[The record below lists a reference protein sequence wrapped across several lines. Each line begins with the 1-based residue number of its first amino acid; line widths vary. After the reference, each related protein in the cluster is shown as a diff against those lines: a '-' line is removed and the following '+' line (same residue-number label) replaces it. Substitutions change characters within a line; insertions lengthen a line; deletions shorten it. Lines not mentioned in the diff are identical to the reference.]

1 MEGAAQMAWQ
11 STGRKP
17 NQGIGTRR
25 VRWWVALAAAACLAT
40 EPSLLAETIQVP
52 GVLGTEEY
60 LVERRPGWLPFSS
73 RRAVLPGDI
82 RCRRIG
88 AEGQSGEAH
97 LLTHRVVARVGPA
110 VDVGSLAAEVGAVR
124 VQSFQTELGVVAL
137 DAEDS
142 GDGVLEL
149 QRRLRRRTDV
159 QAVWVQLTSNR
170 SARALPNDPY
180 LVRQWTLNNTGQS
193 RGTAG
198 ADARVFPAWEAG
210 FTGKGV
216 LVAVVDDG
224 FELTHPDLGANLR
237 SDLGW
242 DYRSDD
248 SNPSAEG
255 LDGFGEDGRPRADAH
270 GTAVSGII
278 AAVADNG
285 FGVAGIA
292 HGARV
297 VPIRALQR
305 SMTDLQEASA
315 LGHRSEIVSISNN
328 SWGPDDDG
336 KVIVSPGVLAETAR
350 ETGVRDGRAG
360 RGIVYVWAAGNGA
373 EQEDDANYDGYANSI
388 YAVAVGA
395 LTDRGTR
402 CAYSE
407 MGACLA
413 VSAPSGYDAVRRP
426 GTWTTD
432 LIGNRGYNN
441 SSVTDDIS
449 DNRFT
454 SSFNGTSA
462 AAPVVS
468 AVVALMLEANPR
480 LGWRDVKEILMR
492 SAAKTD
498 PTNPGW
504 FTNGAGLHFNH
515 EFGAGRVDA
524 GSAVEMSRSWTN
536 LPPQARVVRTRVTRD
551 LLYLPDGDP
560 AGIRHEFVFD
570 EDFRVEQARLKV
582 DITHPARGELQI
594 ELVSPSGT
602 VSRLWSPHAD
612 SNDNLRHRF
621 MSVFHWGEAAAGEW
635 VVRLVDF
642 VPDQAGFLSGLEL
655 ELFGSRPDPGVRLSG
670 SIGPNGTFELSLTG
684 RPGARGRVQRA
695 GQWGAWTDL
704 GLAVMGVEPVVFE
717 DPAAPGDGA
726 WYRWVQEP

>member
-1 MEGAAQMAWQ
+1 LGE
-11 STGRKP
+11 
-17 NQGIGTRR
+17 GTRR
-25 VRWWVALAAAACLAT
+25 WGWWVVLVAAARLIVDL
-40 EPSLLAETIQVP
+40 PLNAEIFQIP
-52 GVLGTEEY
+52 GVLGAEEY

-82 RCRRIG
+82 RCRRMG
-88 AEGQSGEAH
+88 GEGQSGEAR
-97 LLTHRVVARVGPA
+97 LLTPRVVVRVGQG
-110 VDVGSLAAEVGAVR
+110 VDVERLAAEVGAVR
-124 VQSFQTELGVVAL
+124 VQSFESGLGVVVL
-137 DAEDS
+137 DAVDS
-142 GDGVLEL
+142 GEGVLEL

-159 QAVWVQLTSNR
+159 DAAWVQLTSNR

-180 LVRQWTLNNTGQS
+180 LLRQWNLNNTGQS
-193 RGTAG
+193 RGTVG
-198 ADARVFPAWEAG
+198 ADARVFSAWEAG
-210 FTGKGV
+210 FTGKDV

-224 FELTHPDLGANLR
+224 FELTHPDLAANLR

-248 SNPSAEG
+248 ANASAEG

-278 AAVADNG
+278 GAVADNRLG
-285 FGVAGIA
+285 IAGIA

-297 VPIRALQR
+297 VPVRALQR
-305 SMTDLQEASA
+305 MMTDLQEASA
-315 LGHRSEIVSISNN
+315 LGHRAAMVSVSNN

-336 KVIVSPGVLAETAR
+336 KVIVSPGVLAEAAR
-350 ETGVRDGRAG
+350 ETGVREGRGG
-360 RGIVYVWAAGNGA
+360 RGIVYVWAAGNGG

-395 LTDRGTR
+395 LTDKGTR

-454 SSFNGTSA
+454 SGFNGTSA

-480 LGWRDVKEILMR
+480 LGWRDVKEVLLR

-498 PTNPGW
+498 PANPGW
-504 FTNGAGLHFNH
+504 FTNGAGLRFNH
-515 EFGAGRVDA
+515 EYGAGRVDA
-524 GSAVEMSRSWTN
+524 GAAVQLARAWTN
-536 LPPQARVVRTRVTRD
+536 LPPQARIVRTRVTRD

-560 AGIRHEFVFD
+560 AGIQHRFVFG

-621 MSVFHWGEAAAGEW
+621 MSVFNWGEPAAGEW
-635 VVRLVDF
+635 VIRIVDF

-655 ELFGSRPDPGVRLSG
+655 ELFGSSPDPEVRLSG
-670 SIGPNGTFELSLTG
+670 SIGAKGAFELVLAG

-695 GQWGAWTDL
+695 ERWGEWTDL
-704 GLAVMGVEPVVFE
+704 GTVAISGEPVVFE
-717 DPAAPGDGA
+717 DLTSSGDGA

>member
-1 MEGAAQMAWQ
+1 MGE
-11 STGRKP
+11 
-17 NQGIGTRR
+17 GTRR
-25 VRWWVALAAAACLAT
+25 WGWWVVLVAAARLIVDL
-40 EPSLLAETIQVP
+40 PLNAEIFQIP
-52 GVLGTEEY
+52 GVLGAEEY

-82 RCRRIG
+82 RCRRMG
-88 AEGQSGEAH
+88 GEGQSGEAR
-97 LLTHRVVARVGPA
+97 LLTPRVVVRVGQG
-110 VDVGSLAAEVGAVR
+110 VDVERLAAEVGAVR
-124 VQSFQTELGVVAL
+124 VQSFESGLGVVVL
-137 DAEDS
+137 DAVDS
-142 GDGVLEL
+142 GEGVLEL

-159 QAVWVQLTSNR
+159 DAAWVQLTSNR

-180 LVRQWTLNNTGQS
+180 LLRQWNLNNTGQS
-193 RGTAG
+193 RGTVG
-198 ADARVFPAWEAG
+198 ADARVFSAWEAG
-210 FTGKGV
+210 FTGKDV

-224 FELTHPDLGANLR
+224 FELTHPDLAANLR

-248 SNPSAEG
+248 ANASAEG

-278 AAVADNG
+278 GAVADNRLG
-285 FGVAGIA
+285 IAGIA

-297 VPIRALQR
+297 VPVRALQR
-305 SMTDLQEASA
+305 MMTDLQEASA
-315 LGHRSEIVSISNN
+315 LGHRAAMVSVSNN

-336 KVIVSPGVLAETAR
+336 KVIVSPGVLAEAAR
-350 ETGVRDGRAG
+350 ETGVREGRGG
-360 RGIVYVWAAGNGA
+360 RGIVYVWAAGNGG

-395 LTDRGTR
+395 LTDKGTR

-454 SSFNGTSA
+454 SGFNGTSA

-480 LGWRDVKEILMR
+480 LGWRDVKEVLLR

-498 PTNPGW
+498 PANPGW
-504 FTNGAGLHFNH
+504 FTNGAGLRFNH
-515 EFGAGRVDA
+515 EYGAGRVDA
-524 GSAVEMSRSWTN
+524 GAAVQLARAWTN
-536 LPPQARVVRTRVTRD
+536 LPPQARIVRTRVTRD

-560 AGIRHEFVFD
+560 AGIQHRFVFG

-621 MSVFHWGEAAAGEW
+621 MSVFNWGEPAAGEW
-635 VVRLVDF
+635 VIRIVDF

-655 ELFGSRPDPGVRLSG
+655 ELFGSSPDPEVRLSG
-670 SIGPNGTFELSLTG
+670 SIGAKGAFELVLAG

-695 GQWGAWTDL
+695 ERWGEWTDL
-704 GLAVMGVEPVVFE
+704 GTVAISGEPVVFE
-717 DPAAPGDGA
+717 DLTSSGDGA